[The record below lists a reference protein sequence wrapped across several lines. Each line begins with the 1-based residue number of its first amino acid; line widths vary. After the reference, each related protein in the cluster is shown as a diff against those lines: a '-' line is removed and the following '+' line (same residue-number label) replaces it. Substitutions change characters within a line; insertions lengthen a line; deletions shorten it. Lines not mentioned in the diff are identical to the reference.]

1 METQAIATPRCPAGL
16 EPMDWL
22 RGKLKNTWRN
32 GNPNRDQREGQAK
45 SELVYMDWNVEEC

>member
-1 METQAIATPRCPAGL
+1 METQAIATPRCPADL